1 MLKIQNK
8 LLKEVT
14 YDIKDEAKLAS
25 IFGIGN
31 GYFGLRGSLEEFGDV
46 FVQGL
51 YIRGVFDSIVEI
63 PLTFADNIYMKN
75 YYFDCQKLKEFEH
88 EDSCI
93 NICDPLL
100 VRFKINGKTFLPWLG
115 EVKKWTRYIDMK
127 TGGLVRT
134 LTWDDGEGHL
144 TKFYFERYC
153 SFANNHLILQK
164 VKVEKLNHDLDVEVL
179 LGVDTLVKTNGQ
191 HKSKVTFAN
200 NHQDGVELNF
210 YLGDKYKMEVGLTS
224 TYETDDL
231 NYVGLHEEDGIYGSK
246 YILKEKTA
254 TFTKISSLVASCD
267 PFDKTKSLI
276 DHAKE
281 QINKEYSLLY
291 KEHLKAYKAAF
302 EMIDIKIEGD
312 DELDTYLRYANYQTL
327 IGFDRYDS
335 VHSLSAKNLTA
346 EKYNQFVWWDAEIFQ
361 LPVVISTFPNAAKAA
376 LEYRYRA
383 LEESKKNA
391 IKDGLKGARYA
402 FCSSVKGDENVWIYA
417 RHPFLQIHI
426 NGDIGYGV
434 YNYYRQTLD
443 KEFMLEK
450 GLEMMIEVIKFYH
463 SRATRIDGKLHLL
476 NVTGTDEHHPYVNN
490 DAYTDYQAKFVASKA
505 LELVDSLGYP
515 ISDEDRITLKDF
527 ADNLYLL
534 PLHKDKLIPQFKGY
548 FDLKP
553 YLPLAGNGAAKG
565 FQMKASG
572 LYHLSQIIKQPDVLN
587 LYTYLDIGMDEKI
600 YKANYRYYEHI
611 CEASSSLTFPVHA
624 MSALDNKDYA
634 KFKENLYNS
643 ILIDINDIHNC
654 AYQGVHAA
662 CLAGG
667 WMNFYRGVFGIRP
680 RENELYLDPRFVPG
694 LDKVSMNFIYQGSLI
709 HISMDKKKI
718 TLTSD
723 DKKEFIISYKGNNIV
738 HKGHTVLNK

>member
-1 MLKIQNK
+1 MIKIQNH
-8 LLKEVT
+8 LLKEVS

-25 IFGIGN
+25 VFGIGN

-63 PLTFADNIYMKN
+63 PMTFADNVYMKN

-100 VRFKINGKTFLPWLG
+100 VRCKIAGKTFLPWLG

-144 TKFYFERYC
+144 TKFKFERYC
-153 SFANNHLILQK
+153 SFENNHLILQRIEI
-164 VKVEKLNHDLDVEVL
+164 EKLNHDLEVEVI

-191 HKSKVTFAN
+191 HKSVVTHN
-200 NHQDGVELNF
+200 NNYEGGVELNF
-210 YLGDKYKMEVGLTS
+210 HLGNKYNMEVGLSS
-224 TYETDDL
+224 TYEGENLDF
-231 NYVGLHEEDGIYGSK
+231 VSLHEEDGIYGSK
-246 YILKEKTA
+246 YLLKENKTVI
-254 TFTKISSLVASCD
+254 TKISSLFASVD
-267 PFDKTKSLI
+267 PKDNDLSLI
-276 DHAKE
+276 ENAKM
-281 QINKEYSLLY
+281 QIDGDYYLLY
-291 KEHLKAYKAAF
+291 KKHLAAYKKAF
-302 EMIDIKIEGD
+302 EMIDIKLKGD
-312 DELDTYLRYANYQTL
+312 DELDAYLRYANYQTL

-361 LPVVISTFPNAAKAA
+361 LPVVISTFPEAAKHA

-383 LEESKKNA
+383 LEESKLNA
-391 IKDGLKGARYA
+391 IKDGYKGAKYA

-443 KEFMLEK
+443 KEFMLTK
-450 GLEMMIEVIKFYH
+450 GLEMMVEVIKYYH
-463 SRATRIDGKLHLL
+463 SRSTRIDGKLHLL
-476 NVTGTDEHHPYVNN
+476 NVTGTDEHHPYVDN
-490 DAYTDYQAKFVASKA
+490 DAYTDYQAKFVANKA
-505 LELVDSLGYP
+505 LELIDELGYQ
-515 ISDEDRITLKDF
+515 ISENDRKTLVDF
-527 ADNLYLL
+527 AENLYIL
-534 PLHKDKLIPQFKGY
+534 PLHKEKLIPQFKGY
-548 FDLKP
+548 FSLKP

-624 MSALDNKDYA
+624 MSALDNKDYD
-634 KFKENLYNS
+634 KFKENLLNS
-643 ILIDINDIHNC
+643 ILIDISDIHNC

-694 LDKVSMNFIYQGSLI
+694 FNEVEMNFYYHGILI
-709 HISMDKKKI
+709 HIKMDKNNI
-718 TLTSD
+718 YLTS
-723 DKKEFIISYKGNNIV
+723 KSNKEIHILYKGKTYI
-738 HKGHTVLNK
+738 HKGYTVLHK